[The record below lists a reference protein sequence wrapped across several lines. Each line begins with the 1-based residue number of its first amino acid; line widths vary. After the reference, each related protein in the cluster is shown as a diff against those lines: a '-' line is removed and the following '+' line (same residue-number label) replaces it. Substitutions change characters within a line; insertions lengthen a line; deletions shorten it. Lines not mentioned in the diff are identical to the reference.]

1 MSISAEELPWL
12 IGTSTARNL
21 RFKFWTRT
29 VERSRSLR
37 WLVVNTFQ
45 EEEEECGGTRTRELL
60 MPDSSIESR
69 FPLIFPI
76 QPKISSSNNA
86 AAAAAAAVREGS
98 FWEEDRSCLE
108 WLDKQK
114 IGSVVYVSFGS
125 WVSPIGE
132 AKLRNLA
139 QALEATGRPFL
150 WVLGKAWLIQGLP
163 RILSKQGKGKI
174 VSWAPQLEVLK
185 HGAVGCYLTHCGWN
199 STAEAIECKKPLLCW
214 PVAGDQF
221 LNCAYIVKV
230 WQIGV
235 RIKGFGQRELEE
247 GIDMVMEDRK
257 MRERVIKLGER
268 LMSKEASRR
277 AVDNLTTFVHS
288 IGSAP
293 LHSQV

>member
-1 MSISAEELPWL
+1 M
-12 IGTSTARNL
+12 
-21 RFKFWTRT
+21 
-29 VERSRSLR
+29 ERSRSLR

-45 EEEEECGGTRTRELL
+45 EEEEECGGTGKLL
-60 MPDSSIESR
+60 MSDSSIESR
-69 FPLIFPI
+69 FPQIFPI
-76 QPKISSSNNA
+76 QPTISSSNTA
-86 AAAAAAAVREGS
+86 GTAVRKAS

-114 IGSVVYVSFGS
+114 SGSVVYVSFGS

-139 QALEATGRPFL
+139 LALEATGRPFL
-150 WVLGKAWLIQGLP
+150 WVLGKAWLNQGLP

-185 HGAVGCYLTHCGWN
+185 HGAVGCFLTHCGWN
-199 STAEAIECKKPLLCW
+199 SIVEAMESKKPLLCW

-230 WQIGV
+230 WRIGV

-247 GIDMVMEDRK
+247 GLEMVMENMK
-257 MRERVIKLGER
+257 MKERVIKLGEKLR
-268 LMSKEASRR
+268 SKEASGR

-288 IGSAP
+288 IGSTP
-293 LHSQV
+293 QSRTDDSNVGYFDIKVKNSNLSYNE